1 MTKCSECDD
10 PAYGRGLCRKHY
22 LRARYRERIAQA
34 RGLLREQSCAEC
46 GAIFKPKTW
55 NSAKYCS
62 RKCSAKSSEQRRR
75 CNVEL
80 TRRRQMNDAQRY
92 RERVSATIDDPV
104 WLEIRRT
111 LYEWRSWQI
120 ANTKATNRAMA

>member
-1 MTKCSECDD
+1 
-10 PAYGRGLCRKHY
+10 
-22 LRARYRERIAQA
+22 
-34 RGLLREQSCAEC
+34 
-46 GAIFKPKTW
+46 
-55 NSAKYCS
+55 
-62 RKCSAKSSEQRRR
+62 
-75 CNVEL
+75 
-80 TRRRQMNDAQRY
+80 MNDAQRY